1 MNEMNEQFGNPA
13 LLLRQSRSQQTGWA
27 SNLEQ
32 GQQRIVNGV
41 LVGGI
46 VALAGGA
53 AFLILRSIARGA
65 AEKRAMNQTDD
76 PNSPANYAQRLY
88 NAFNPDTPF
97 GWGTDEE
104 LVRDTIRSIPHQKF
118 WEKVKSSYRKAYR
131 GSNLMKDMQ
140 GELSRTMKQEIDL
153 ILEML
158 PANEKEAANR
168 QEGEVNP
175 KQLAAWAGRIRLA
188 SQHESSWIWP
198 RGTDEAAIMAVFE
211 ELPLAE
217 TICPLDRTYRR
228 LYNKSV
234 LAELMDELDQS
245 ELQEVYQIILS
256 KPDAKNRTL
265 TQIALSCS

>member
-1 MNEMNEQFGNPA
+1 MSKMNEQLGNPA
-13 LLLRQSRSQQTGWA
+13 LLLMQGRNQQGGWTN
-27 SNLEQ
+27 SLDE
-32 GQQRIVNGV
+32 GQRRIVNGV

-53 AFLILRSIARGA
+53 TFLILRSIARGA
-65 AEKRAMNQTDD
+65 AEKRALNQTDD
-76 PNSPANYAQRLY
+76 PDSPANYAQRLY

-104 LVRDTIRSIPHQKF
+104 LVRDTIRSIPHRKF
-118 WEKVKSSYRKAYR
+118 WDKVKSSYRKAYR

-158 PANEKEAANR
+158 PANEKEAENR
-168 QEGEVNP
+168 IQGQVSQ

-198 RGTDEAAIMAVFE
+198 HGTDEEAIYSVLE
-211 ELPLAE
+211 ELPRAE
-217 TICPLDRTYRR
+217 IICQLDRIYRR

-245 ELQEVYQIILS
+245 ELQKVYNIILS

-265 TQIALSCS
+265 TQIALSCT